1 MARVG
6 TGCLVLLGLALLLP
20 GFVLTLIA
28 ALSASSPATATAPAT
43 VVAIEPGVDAD
54 GQARNHCYTVM
65 YDVDRPRTHRT
76 CELLPAA
83 QARRRYDM
91 EETEA
96 EQEQRFVAEHPV
108 GSTVEVLYEVDDPGQ
123 VRGAVSDPEV
133 ARSGGS
139 PLISAVTG
147 GAALL
152 LVTGAFFA
160 FRGARRAFRAA
171 VSPGAGGGS
180 R

>member
-20 GFVLTLIA
+20 AFVLTLVA
-28 ALSASSPATATAPAT
+28 ALSAASPATATAPAT
-43 VVAIEPGVDAD
+43 VLSIEAGIDED
-54 GQARNHCYTVM
+54 GQAHDHCYTVE

-76 CELLPAA
+76 CVLLPAA
-83 QARRRYDM
+83 QARGRYEP

-96 EQEQRFVAEHPV
+96 EAERRFVAEHPV
-108 GSTVEVLYEVDDPGQ
+108 GSTVEVLYEVDDPSQ
-123 VRGAVSDPEV
+123 VQGAVSDPEV

-139 PLISAVTG
+139 PLLSAVTG

-152 LVTGAFFA
+152 LVTGSFFA
-160 FRGARRAFRAA
+160 FRGARRTFRAA